1 MKKVMLSVSAMA
13 LLFTGCYLPTSID
26 SGEVGVVKNWG
37 EVQNDTINA
46 GLTFSFMPGD
56 DLYVMKVTNKQAVF
70 TDRPIAEEARV
81 ADTIYSN
88 GVSVMTEQQ
97 LPIPLDISCLY
108 QLNPVNAT
116 TIMKQFGQ
124 DGVWD
129 DKIIVRE
136 VRSTVRDVMGKVSLE
151 KLNTERSVYE
161 DKIRLALNAK
171 LTKHGVSITT
181 FNIQNI
187 GIPKSIQDSVLAKEQ
202 AKQAAEKA
210 KYLVE
215 QAKQEALVEIEKSTG
230 IARANDI
237 LAHSLTDELV
247 KYKQLEI
254 QRVQADKWNGAMPT
268 TLAGGN
274 TPLMLMTK

>member
-1 MKKVMLSVSAMA
+1 MKKLLLLVGASALM
-13 LLFTGCYLPTSID
+13 FTGCYLPTSID

-37 EVQNDTINA
+37 EVQDKTINA
-46 GLTFSFMPGD
+46 GLTFSLMPGD

-108 QLNPVNAT
+108 QLNPNQAT

-136 VRSTVRDVMGKVSLE
+136 VRSTVRDVMGKISLE

-161 DKIRLALNAK
+161 EKIRLVLNQK
-171 LTKHGVSITT
+171 LSKYGVSMTT

-230 IARANDI
+230 IAKANDI

-254 QRVQADKWNGAMPT
+254 QRVQADAWNGVMPT